1 MRTVYSNSKEKI
13 IEIIEGILDNN
24 KILSDNREFLDKDIL
39 KLSEKLEGKEINQFL
54 HVFVGIAAVNRDN
67 FSRVEYF
74 LQVSSEVLGI
84 IPVEYFLQ
92 WCEIMDEVF
101 SQTPKISD
109 AFLRN
114 TVAIIEVLKY
124 RHIDR
129 WGHIAEGFD
138 GDDLSEKFIC
148 KTIDIT
154 PLLVK
159 EIQFEQF
166 ENLILLFKSFFKTDP
181 NSTSECL
188 NNFSKIISVTGVSVP
203 TFVDLFIGVMECE
216 DCSFKEV
223 LESLKVSVDSLSL
236 SAFIKLIDYL
246 ALLHKHNCHISN
258 EFISDIEKVINNNEK
273 SYYDLIKQFSK
284 NLVVIDPVLVQG
296 FVRGTLFFDNFSE
309 IKIKNWYQKGY
320 DLCQKDIDSGT
331 LYFTI
336 NADYF
341 RENLIDIA
349 TSIDVAHTKAV
360 FEGYCRALTGV
371 NIDIALDYQEDL
383 KNNLRKF
390 EKLFMED
397 RMGVLV
403 PGLVNLY
410 SSTDMNHA
418 WLKVRITHQI
428 GHIEFDTFGFSLNR
442 KANMFENYRNKIF
455 SLERWQKKEGTDKAK
470 YLLSDYSDL
479 AKFISFF
486 DNRDLAMDVFTI
498 LEDGRVDR
506 HIKDRYKGIADVY
519 KNIQQDSL
527 ERIGSLKVNTPNQIF
542 LDSLLRYSLD
552 QDCILNIPVSYKKQI
567 SVILNVAQT
576 LFQHS
581 SSVED
586 TAEATIRIYTVF
598 NACSSQVEDQDSW
611 QKIKIDD
618 LLSLTYEA
626 NFPTEDE
633 IDQLFEKQKYQD
645 DSLQEYESFDNVE
658 YRRDLDPRIIQFILN
673 MKDNYVM
680 ENSDGNKGS
689 LEKIIDD
696 IVSDDNG
703 FEEDVNNLQK
713 NGTPISSDSTS
724 MNNVP
729 YGEKSDQDLK
739 EESTKSDDT
748 VDSSFKYD
756 EWDFKLFDYKKNWC
770 TVTEKLV
777 PQNQEE
783 YFEDVINKYGLLARA
798 IKNQFEALLPFDF
811 RKQNRLYDGEEL
823 NIEQVIEE
831 FVNVR
836 AGYGSSERFYMQKH
850 KNKRDVAVLFLVDV
864 SASTAESIDL
874 EDQTNDLY
882 LTNKNINL
890 SSDFRRIIDVEKESL
905 ALLFYALENLGDRCG
920 IYAFSG
926 YGRDNVELFV
936 LKELEE
942 SMSDVVKSRIGSL
955 NPMHATRM
963 GPAIRHATMKLDS
976 ISAKTKL
983 LFLISDG
990 RPQDRGYSR
999 EGVEKEYAVHD
1010 TKKSLEEAKT
1020 KNINTF
1026 CLTVDKKGHDYLQEM
1041 CQGMGY
1047 EVLDSVD
1054 LLPTRLLYLYRKL
1067 TT

>member
-1 MRTVYSNSKEKI
+1 
-13 IEIIEGILDNN
+13 
-24 KILSDNREFLDKDIL
+24 
-39 KLSEKLEGKEINQFL
+39 
-54 HVFVGIAAVNRDN
+54 
-67 FSRVEYF
+67 
-74 LQVSSEVLGI
+74 
-84 IPVEYFLQ
+84 
-92 WCEIMDEVF
+92 
-101 SQTPKISD
+101 
-109 AFLRN
+109 
-114 TVAIIEVLKY
+114 
-124 RHIDR
+124 
-129 WGHIAEGFD
+129 
-138 GDDLSEKFIC
+138 
-148 KTIDIT
+148 
-154 PLLVK
+154 
-159 EIQFEQF
+159 
-166 ENLILLFKSFFKTDP
+166 
-181 NSTSECL
+181 
-188 NNFSKIISVTGVSVP
+188 
-203 TFVDLFIGVMECE
+203 
-216 DCSFKEV
+216 
-223 LESLKVSVDSLSL
+223 
-236 SAFIKLIDYL
+236 
-246 ALLHKHNCHISN
+246 
-258 EFISDIEKVINNNEK
+258 
-273 SYYDLIKQFSK
+273 
-284 NLVVIDPVLVQG
+284 
-296 FVRGTLFFDNFSE
+296 
-309 IKIKNWYQKGY
+309 
-320 DLCQKDIDSGT
+320 
-331 LYFTI
+331 
-336 NADYF
+336 
-341 RENLIDIA
+341 
-349 TSIDVAHTKAV
+349 
-360 FEGYCRALTGV
+360 
-371 NIDIALDYQEDL
+371 
-383 KNNLRKF
+383 
-390 EKLFMED
+390 
-397 RMGVLV
+397 
-403 PGLVNLY
+403 
-410 SSTDMNHA
+410 
-418 WLKVRITHQI
+418 
-428 GHIEFDTFGFSLNR
+428 
-442 KANMFENYRNKIF
+442 
-455 SLERWQKKEGTDKAK
+455 
-470 YLLSDYSDL
+470 
-479 AKFISFF
+479 
-486 DNRDLAMDVFTI
+486 MDVFTI

-542 LDSLLRYSLD
+542 FDSLLRYSLD

-598 NACSSQVEDQDSW
+598 NACSGQVEDQDSW

-633 IDQLFEKQKYQD
+633 IGQLFEKQKYQD

-739 EESTKSDDT
+739 EDSTKSDDT
-748 VDSSFKYD
+748 VESSFKYD

-874 EDQTNDLY
+874 EDQTNDLH

-983 LFLISDG
+983 FFLISDG

-1026 CLTVDKKGHDYLQEM
+1026 CLTVDKKGAM
-1041 CQGMGY
+1041 II
-1047 EVLDSVD
+1047 
-1054 LLPTRLLYLYRKL
+1054 YRKCVREWAMKF
-1067 TT
+1067 